1 MSSNNSLQIATADD
15 FRKFIEVEVLKI
27 IRSLAEK
34 GETPKE
40 KVQSMAQ
47 TTIHLIQQDMTLEE
61 MYINAV
67 KLDDNFPELAPVVFS
82 LMKEYEQK
90 YERRAVS
97 HVSQLVHEGKYDE
110 AQEMV
115 KKVLKFKISN

>member
-1 MSSNNSLQIATADD
+1 MNYPHSPQIANTDD

-27 IRSLAEK
+27 IRDLAEK

-47 TTIHLIQQDMTLEE
+47 TTLRLIQPDMTLEK
-61 MYINAV
+61 MYMNAV

-90 YERRAVS
+90 YEKRALN
-97 HVSQLVHEGKYDE
+97 HVSRLVHEGKYDE

-115 KKVLKFKISN
+115 KKVLQFKMSN